1 MKRQFLILWALLA
14 LGHLPAFAVN
24 DQTLQATSTVV
35 QIEVVNGCELNNT
48 SSGTAALGTL
58 NFGEIYKSNSI
69 RDAVT
74 VSGSGSLELRCTPG
88 TTAKITMNAGLYGS
102 GINDRR
108 MRISSGT
115 ATLAYQLYT
124 SVNRQTIWD
133 DNLGVSLLFSSDALQ
148 SIPVYGRIPIQATP
162 VSGQYS
168 DLVTVTVSY

>member
-1 MKRQFLILWALLA
+1 MKRQLPILLTLLGF
-14 LGHLPAFAVN
+14 GHFPVYAVN
-24 DQTLQATSTVV
+24 DQTLSASATVV

-58 NFGEIYKSNSI
+58 NFGEIYRSNAI

-74 VSGSGSLELRCTPG
+74 SSGSGSLELRCTPG

-102 GINDRR
+102 SVSDRK
-108 MRISSGT
+108 MRINSGT

-124 SVNRQTIWD
+124 SANRQTIWD
-133 DNLGVSLLFSSDALQ
+133 DILGVSLLFSSDALQ